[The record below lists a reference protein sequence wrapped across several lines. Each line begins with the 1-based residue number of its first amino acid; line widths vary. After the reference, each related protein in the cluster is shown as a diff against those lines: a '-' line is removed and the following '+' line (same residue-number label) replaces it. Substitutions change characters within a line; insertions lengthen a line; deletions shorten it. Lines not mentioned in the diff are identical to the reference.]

1 MNKMWNLRFIFV
13 AFKLNACCDIHNDET
28 YKNDELWSRQVRR
41 KKTVLQNMEINTKIL
56 DLFLFSFQMQ
66 TAAMTHIM
74 PEIMKSN
81 NDELR
86 DIIDYFL
93 IY

>member
-1 MNKMWNLRFIFV
+1 MIKASKKEKNCITKYGSKYENIFLL
-13 AFKLNACCDIHNDET
+13 K
-28 YKNDELWSRQVRR
+28 
-41 KKTVLQNMEINTKIL
+41 INTKIL

-86 DIIDYFL
+86 DIINYFL